1 MRKLLEYG
9 EITVFWILMGG
20 FVAGHVWL
28 VSTGLRAIGL

>member
-9 EITVFWILMGG
+9 EITFFWILMGG

-28 VSTGLRAIGL
+28 IKVGLRAAGL